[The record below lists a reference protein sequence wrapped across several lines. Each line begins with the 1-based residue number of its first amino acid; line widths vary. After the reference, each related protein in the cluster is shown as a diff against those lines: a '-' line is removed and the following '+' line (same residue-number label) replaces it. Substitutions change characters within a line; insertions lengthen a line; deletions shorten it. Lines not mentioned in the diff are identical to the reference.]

1 MCMFDDPYGRFD
13 YSGGFM
19 VEPEAW
25 GSAVC
30 PVGGVAFDV
39 GAHVGNYAFGFSDRV
54 GLSGRV
60 YAFEPGGYA
69 YRILMRNIRLF
80 HRDNVSGFRFAL
92 SDYDGVG
99 LLFCGRDGTDETFN
113 DFVRGSCEGEPFFD
127 LSVEEIEEGGFL
139 GGHHYER
146 VQVLR
151 LDTFVN
157 RFGVGRLDLLK
168 IDVEGAELR
177 VLAGARES
185 LKRFS
190 PLLYVEVHYG
200 QDVLGEVSDLGYRVK
215 EEFKLVQGT
224 TNPIVVLEKE

>member
-1 MCMFDDPYGRFD
+1 MSEDPYGRFD

-54 GLSGRV
+54 GPSGRV

-80 HRDNVSGFRFAL
+80 HRGNISGFRFAL
-92 SDYDGVG
+92 SDYDGIG
-99 LLFCGRDGTDETFN
+99 MLFCGRDGTDETFN
-113 DFVRGSCEGEPFFD
+113 GFVRGSCEAEPFFD
-127 LSVEEIEEGGFL
+127 LSEEEIEEGGFL

-151 LDTFVN
+151 LDTFVS
-157 RFGVGRLDLLK
+157 RFGVDRLDLLK
-168 IDVEGAELR
+168 VDVEGAELR

-200 QDVLGEVSDLGYRVK
+200 QDVLGAVSDLGYRVK
-215 EEFKLVQGT
+215 EEFKVVRGT
-224 TNPIVVLEKE
+224 TNPIVVLERE